1 MLKRYI
7 SIILLSLIII
17 FGCEQFENQ
26 RVIVVNSDE
35 VSTVTVRC
43 YKVLGVPSMCAYVD
57 ETTRTVRIEDVVTR
71 IIERIVTQKVITEVP
86 VEKIVTQIETRYI
99 DNNKEVDIEEIVISI
114 IERIKKYVQ
123 TGDIIDVPIKDIVDE
138 TTDFISDAPRPEND
152 TDVPFIST
160 PIGDIKSEDDTK
172 TDDVSTPKDDDTL
185 NGETPNGN
193 NTPNGDTTDGNNTP
207 KSETPNGNN
216 TPNGDTTDGN
226 NTPKSETPNGNNTP
240 NGDTTDGNN
249 TPNGDTT
256 NGNNTP
262 NGDTTDG
269 NNTPNDDTTNGNN
282 TPNGEITDGNN
293 TPNDDTTNGDTTNG
307 DNTPN
312 EDGTDPNTPPKI
324 IEDGDK
330 DIYDVVFDGNTV
342 KLQVTVG
349 PRIMAFQPIL
359 NQPGVFIDI
368 QCNIDGNIVHPRKD
382 SFSVFRG
389 DKWNLWG
396 LSVWCEVPSEL
407 DDSDTTISIKVDDFK
422 RWCGLTTSDIV
433 VSKYFPTSPTTST
446 GGEVVDAVIKLSPE
460 LIPLC
465 NNLPVFTEGKST
477 IRYVLEHTPSNVA
490 IGLPVTATDDDGETL
505 EYTLG
510 GTDASS
516 FSIDSS
522 SGQIRTKDPIDYETK
537 NSYSVLVSVSD
548 DKDGTDEI
556 AVTIN
561 VTDDNEAPEF
571 TEGES
576 TTRSIAENT
585 LANSSI
591 GDPVSATDENDDTLE
606 YALVGTDA
614 SSFGIDSSSG
624 QLKTSAPLNYEDTDS
639 YSVSIVVSDNKGG
652 TDEIAVTINVTD
664 ENDAPIFTE
673 GASTSR
679 SVAENLPS
687 GAVVGTPVLATDE
700 DGDTPEY
707 DLEGT
712 DAASFNINASSGQI
726 TTTAILDHEVKST
739 YSVEVTVTDNNG
751 GTDEIAVTINVSD
764 VNDEPIFTEGTGT
777 NRSVAENLSPGTV
790 VGDPVEATDEDE
802 DTLEYDLMGTD
813 ADSFNINDSSGQ
825 ITTKAK
831 FNYEVKDSYSVSV
844 TVTDN
849 NGGTDE
855 IAVSISV
862 SDENDK
868 PIFTDGFFSSRSVAE
883 NLAIGTLVGDPVEA
897 TDEDDDTL
905 EYSLAGTDVE
915 FFSIDMNTGQI
926 TTNEIFNHEEKSS
939 YSVTVSVS
947 DGRGGKNG
955 TFLTVSITDVN
966 DAPVFTE
973 GEKALRA
980 IIESAASGSNV
991 GHAVSATDEDEDT
1004 LAYSISG
1011 TDASSFSFNTSNG
1024 QLTTNS
1030 TLDYDIQSSYT
1041 VTVSVTDN
1049 NGGTDTIT
1057 VEIEVLEF
1065 YVEKEEFFE
1074 VYYAIKLDSDHLQ
1087 VQVYAIRGYG
1097 YDGEDPIYVDNYYKF
1112 EDGDSEQTS
1121 TGWSSVL
1128 EELSVSNSL
1137 DSWKGVYTEES
1148 GFTHANTKVS
1158 LKNTTADEVR
1168 KAIYKTI
1175 CNAVHNTGT
1184 WSTSEQGVTYPEID
1198 DNTSDDILGIATIIS
1213 YLEDDDCD
1221 PTN

>member
-1 MLKRYI
+1 MLKRHI

-43 YKVLGVPSMCAYVD
+43 YKVLGVPSMCAYID

-71 IIERIVTQKVITEVP
+71 IIERIVNQKVITEVP
-86 VEKIVTQIETRYI
+86 VEKIVKQIETRYI
-99 DNNKEVDIEEIVISI
+99 DKNKEINIEEIVISI

-123 TGDIIDVPIKDIVDE
+123 ATDIIDVPIKDIVDE
-138 TTDFISDAPRPEND
+138 TTDFISDAPRPDNN

-172 TDDVSTPKDDDTL
+172 TDDVSTPKDD
-185 NGETPNGN
+185 NI
-193 NTPNGDTTDGNNTP
+193 
-207 KSETPNGNN
+207 
-216 TPNGDTTDGN
+216 
-226 NTPKSETPNGNNTP
+226 
-240 NGDTTDGNN
+240 
-249 TPNGDTT
+249 PNGDTT
-256 NGNNTP
+256 NG
-262 NGDTTDG
+262 D
-269 NNTPNDDTTNGNN
+269 
-282 TPNGEITDGNN
+282 N

-307 DNTPN
+307 ENTPN
-312 EDGTDPNTPPKI
+312 EEGPDPNTPPKI

-330 DIYDVVFDGNTV
+330 DLYDVVFDGDTV

-349 PRIMAFQPIL
+349 PRIMAFQPIV
-359 NQPGVFIDI
+359 NQPGAYIDI

-407 DDSDTTISIKVDDFK
+407 DDSATTISVKVDDFK

-433 VSKYFPTSPTTST
+433 VTKYFPDSPNTSS
-446 GGEVVDAVIKLSPE
+446 GGEVVDAVIKLDPE

-465 NNLPVFTEGKST
+465 NNLPVFTEGESA
-477 IRYVLEHTPSNVA
+477 IRYVLEGTLSDVA

-548 DKDGTDEI
+548 DKKGKDEI

-561 VTDDNEAPEF
+561 VTDDNEVPEF

-576 TTRSIAENT
+576 TTRSVAENT
-585 LANSSI
+585 LANSPI

-606 YALVGTDA
+606 YALVGPDA

-624 QLKTSAPLNYEDTDS
+624 QLKTSASLNYEDTDS
-639 YSVSIVVSDNKGG
+639 YSVSVVVSDNKGG
-652 TDEIAVTINVTD
+652 TDEISVSINVTD
-664 ENDAPIFTE
+664 ANDAPIFTE
-673 GASTSR
+673 GTSASR
-679 SVAENLPS
+679 SVAENLSS
-687 GAVVGTPVLATDE
+687 GAVVGTPVVATDE
-700 DGDTPEY
+700 DEDTLEY
-707 DLEGT
+707 DLAGT

-726 TTTAILDHEVKST
+726 TTTAILDHETEDT
-739 YSVEVTVTDNNG
+739 YSFDVTVTDNNG

-764 VNDEPIFTEGTGT
+764 VNDEPIFTEGTVT
-777 NRSVAENLSPGTV
+777 TRSVAENLSAGAV
-790 VGDPVEATDEDE
+790 VGDPVMATDEDE
-802 DTLEYDLMGTD
+802 DTLEYDLTGTD
-813 ADSFNINDSSGQ
+813 AGSFNINDSSGQ

-862 SDENDK
+862 SDENDR
-868 PIFTDGFFSSRSVAE
+868 PVFTDGFFSSRSVAE
-883 NLAIGTLVGDPVEA
+883 NLAIGSLVGDPLEA

-905 EYSLAGTDVE
+905 EYGLTGTDVDS
-915 FFSIDMNTGQI
+915 FSIDMNTGQI
-926 TTNEIFNHEEKSS
+926 TTSEIFNHEEKSS

-955 TFLTVSITDVN
+955 TFLTITISDVN
-966 DAPVFTE
+966 DVPVFTE

-991 GHAVSATDEDEDT
+991 GHAVSAKDEDEDT
-1004 LAYSISG
+1004 LVYSISG
-1011 TDASSFSFNTSNG
+1011 TDASSFSFSTSNG

-1030 TLDYDIQSSYT
+1030 TLDYDVQSSYT

-1074 VYYAIKLDSDHLQ
+1074 VYYAIKLDSDHLE
-1087 VQVYAIRGYG
+1087 VQVYTIRGYG
-1097 YDGEDPIYVDNYYKF
+1097 SDGTDSIYVDNYYKF

-1121 TGWSSVL
+1121 TGWSSL
-1128 EELSVSNSL
+1128 IEEPSVSNSL
-1137 DSWKGVYTEES
+1137 NNWKGVYPEAD
-1148 GFTHANTKVS
+1148 GYTHGNTKVS
-1158 LKNTTADEVR
+1158 LKDTTADAAR
-1168 KAIYKTI
+1168 KAIYQTI
-1175 CNAVHNTGT
+1175 CNAAHNAGT
-1184 WSTSEQGVTYPEID
+1184 WNSNVRGITYPDID
-1198 DNTSDDILGIATIIS
+1198 NNTSDDILDLATIFS